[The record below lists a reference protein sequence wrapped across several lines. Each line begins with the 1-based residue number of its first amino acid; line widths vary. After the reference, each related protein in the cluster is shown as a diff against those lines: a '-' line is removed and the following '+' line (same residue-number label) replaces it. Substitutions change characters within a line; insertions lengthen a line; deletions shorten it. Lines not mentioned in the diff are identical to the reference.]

1 VAGLDFGRPHSARK
15 ETKTLSGS
23 LPELP
28 IVVLDALMPSTLR
41 LVLNRRGSTVWETA
55 GPRGHYAVK
64 LGYPIEATA
73 DWPAQ
78 PWTALAPAR
87 EGAVL
92 HGLGLDDLAYGE
104 WERGTWNFQPW
115 REGPDLY
122 QLWEPCRRSGSSV
135 QPHIS
140 VALGCVEA
148 LAELHA
154 KGWAHGDLQP
164 AHFIIGLDR
173 AHLIDLAL
181 ARGGCVPAGYDF
193 PFRGC
198 LVHYEAPEIAQ
209 SVLSTGEAEPT
220 QEADIYALGASLLI
234 SATGW
239 RAVEYPDD
247 APRPVQRQAVANG
260 RRRDV
265 KAPGELGKLVDAMLS
280 HAPEDRPT
288 IHEIGKELRCL

>member
-1 VAGLDFGRPHSARK
+1 M
-15 ETKTLSGS
+15 SGS
-23 LPELP
+23 PAELP
-28 IVVLDALMPSTLR
+28 IVVLDALMPTAQR
-41 LVLNRRGSTVWETA
+41 LVVNRRGSMVWEVE
-55 GPRGHYAVK
+55 GNRGHYVVK

-87 EGAVL
+87 EGTVL
-92 HGLGLDDLAYGE
+92 HRLGFDDFAYGE

-115 REGPDLY
+115 HEGPDLY
-122 QLWEPCRRSGSSV
+122 QLWEPCRGRKSTV
-135 QPHIS
+135 EPHTS

-154 KGWAHGDLQP
+154 RGWAHGDVQP
-164 AHFIIGLDR
+164 AHFIIGPER
-173 AHLIDLAL
+173 THLIDLAL
-181 ARGGCVPAGYDF
+181 ARGGQVPESYDF

-198 LVHYEAPEIAQ
+198 LVHYEAPEIAR
-209 SVLSTGEAEPT
+209 SVLATGEAEAT

-247 APRPVQRQAVANG
+247 APRPVQREAVAAG
-260 RRRDV
+260 RRRSV
-265 KAPGELGKLVDAMLS
+265 KMPGEMGELIDAMLS

-288 IHEIGKELRCL
+288 IYEVGKALS